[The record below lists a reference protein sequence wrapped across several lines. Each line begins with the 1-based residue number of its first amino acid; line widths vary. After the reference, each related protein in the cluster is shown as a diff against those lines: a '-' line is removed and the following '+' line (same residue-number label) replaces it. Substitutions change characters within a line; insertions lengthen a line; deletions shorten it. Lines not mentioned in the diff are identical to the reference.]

1 MYGIHEINN
10 YLRQIDAY
18 LRAQQAQLQK
28 TKNET
33 KELQDQ
39 VNALQKQIKEMREK
53 PTTNI
58 EKIEY
63 KFDQL
68 KIETLEGT
76 LNIGL
81 APNGM
86 TDPETFEN
94 FAVNQT
100 PPETLPN
107 LQKYSEIYP
116 RIQDEINLFIKQECP
131 EIITNSANKNQLRL
145 DESYRTF
152 IIQDIKRQLDDRIK
166 YYLNETYNQ
175 HSRTDNNNQE
185 EIQDIVISKIK
196 NDIVNA
202 INTFIIHLP
211 KGGNLTGWILPLLI
225 EVFQ

>member
-1 MYGIHEINN
+1 MDTYI
-10 YLRQIDAY
+10 
-18 LRAQQAQLQK
+18 RAQQVQLQK
-28 TKNET
+28 TINKT
-33 KELQDQ
+33 KELQDEIKS
-39 VNALQKQIKEMREK
+39 LRKQMNEMLEK

-131 EIITNSANKNQLRL
+131 EIINNSANKNQLRL
-145 DESYRTF
+145 DESYHTF

-185 EIQDIVISKIK
+185 EIQDIVISKLK

-211 KGGNLTGWILPLLI
+211 KGGNLT
-225 EVFQ
+225 E